1 MIHEHEPE
9 HKSKL
14 GCCFHAVRE
23 QKNHLSAKFVE
34 NTKRGILFELTFK
47 NLNFSF
53 ICWLIGID
61 SHAQKNER
69 ILEVTNMSFNWF
81 F

>member
-1 MIHEHEPE
+1 MSMIHEHEPDISLGVLFPC
-9 HKSKL
+9 SK
-14 GCCFHAVRE
+14 GT
-23 QKNHLSAKFVE
+23 KNHLSAKFVE

-61 SHAQKNER
+61 SHAQKNEH
-69 ILEVTNMSFNWF
+69 ILKVTNMSFNWF